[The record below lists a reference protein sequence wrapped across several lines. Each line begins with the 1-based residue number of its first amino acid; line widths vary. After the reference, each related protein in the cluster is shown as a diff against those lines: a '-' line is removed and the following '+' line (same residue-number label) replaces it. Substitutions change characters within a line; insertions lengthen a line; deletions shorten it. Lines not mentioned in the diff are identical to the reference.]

1 MGVAV
6 TTKAYEG
13 TTSATITGTL
23 AGALPNEA
31 VTLVGTGTFAS
42 KNAGANQVVTSTST
56 LSGAAAGNY
65 TLTQPSGLKGTITAK
80 GLSITAPT
88 IASKAY
94 DGKTAAGSVTVGS
107 LSGLLGSETLI
118 VSGTAAAYSSFAVG
132 TYPNV
137 VVTYSLANGNSG
149 GLASNYSLAAGTA
162 TGTIIQKKRR
172 VMLGKVGGMDA
183 DSLGDSMTVEIGE
196 PKEVGSD
203 LVSLRFLG
211 LNANGQIQLEA
222 RGPEGMELNIEA
234 SDTFKTWAEVKSVTG
249 QGAGSPVNVT
259 LQPES
264 NVQAKFW
271 RLRVR

>member
-1 MGVAV
+1 
-6 TTKAYEG
+6 
-13 TTSATITGTL
+13 
-23 AGALPNEA
+23 
-31 VTLVGTGTFAS
+31 
-42 KNAGANQVVTSTST
+42 
-56 LSGAAAGNY
+56 
-65 TLTQPSGLKGTITAK
+65 
-80 GLSITAPT
+80 
-88 IASKAY
+88 
-94 DGKTAAGSVTVGS
+94 
-107 LSGLLGSETLI
+107 
-118 VSGTAAAYSSFAVG
+118 VG

-162 TGTIIQKKRR
+162 TGTIVQKKRR
-172 VMLGKVGGMDA
+172 VMFGKVGGMDA
-183 DSLGDSMTVEIGE
+183 DSLVNSTAIEIGE

-249 QGAGSPVNVT
+249 QGAGTPVNVT

-271 RLRVR
+271 RVRVR

>member
-1 MGVAV
+1 VTSTSTLSGASAGNYTLTQPSGLKGTITAKVVTLTGVAV
-6 TTKAYEG
+6 TSKAYDG
-13 TTSATITGTL
+13 TTSAKITGTL
-23 AGALPNEA
+23 SGMLPNEA
-31 VTLVGTGTFAS
+31 VTLVGTGSFAS
-42 KNAGANQVVTSTST
+42 KNAGANQGVTSTST

-162 TGTIIQKKRR
+162 TGTIVQKKRR
-172 VMLGKVGGMDA
+172 VMFGKVGGMDA
-183 DSLGDSMTVEIGE
+183 DSLVNSTAIEIGE

-211 LNANGQIQLEA
+211 LNANGQI
-222 RGPEGMELNIEA
+222 
-234 SDTFKTWAEVKSVTG
+234 
-249 QGAGSPVNVT
+249 
-259 LQPES
+259 
-264 NVQAKFW
+264 
-271 RLRVR
+271 